1 MTLPG
6 TTLLR
11 LSRRWLG
18 RDTTARMIE
27 PLLADWQHE
36 QLAARTLVERARVQA
51 SGWTAAAATLV
62 RLTFEP
68 TETSPL
74 RQRVLRQ
81 VLLWSA
87 ILSAEAIADAR
98 GQAWLQ
104 AGVSVL
110 VSTVSWLPAVSM
122 LALWHSRR
130 YAREW
135 QAGLVLTVTSTLTIL
150 ALTGWVQP
158 RLAVSRDAPQAVES
172 VRTLP
177 LPALLAARP
186 PDDTAQAA
194 LRREQMLRLGPAMFA
209 LLSGLVAAAHM
220 RSAPRRGRASSTGY
234 VLAGTAACT
243 GFLLFVNAARGAGMD
258 RSIAMM
264 TATAV
269 VMVPAAVLF
278 VGVCEAERRRLV
290 RSRPRRAV
298 ARPA

>member
-1 MTLPG
+1 MTFPL
-6 TTLLR
+6 LLR
-11 LSRRWLG
+11 LARRWFG
-18 RDTTARMIE
+18 RQAAVRVVE

-36 QLAARTLVERARVQA
+36 QLAARTIVERVRVQA

-74 RQRVLRQ
+74 RQRVSRQ

-98 GQAWLQ
+98 SQAWLQ

-122 LALWHSRR
+122 IALWHSRR

-135 QAGLVLTVTSTLTIL
+135 QAGLVLTLASTITVL

-158 RLAVSRDAPQAVES
+158 RLAVSRDAPQAAVES
-172 VRTLP
+172 ARTLP

-194 LRREQMLRLGPAMFA
+194 LRREQMLRLGPAVFA

-220 RSAPRRGRASSTGY
+220 RSAPRRGRASSIGY

-258 RSIAMM
+258 RSVAMM

-290 RSRPRRAV
+290 RSRPRGSV

>member
-1 MTLPG
+1 MTFPL
-6 TTLLR
+6 LLR
-11 LSRRWLG
+11 LARRWFG
-18 RDTTARMIE
+18 RQAAARVVE

-36 QLAARTLVERARVQA
+36 QLAARTIVERVRVQA

-98 GQAWLQ
+98 SQAWLQ

-122 LALWHSRR
+122 LALWQSRR

-158 RLAVSRDAPQAVES
+158 RLAVSRDAPQAAVES
-172 VRTLP
+172 ARTLP

-194 LRREQMLRLGPAMFA
+194 LRREQMLRLGPAVFA

-220 RSAPRRGRASSTGY
+220 RSAPRRGRASSIGY

-258 RSIAMM
+258 RSVAMM

-269 VMVPAAVLF
+269 VMVPATVLF
-278 VGVCEAERRRLV
+278 VWVCEAERRRLV
-290 RSRPRRAV
+290 RSRPRGAV